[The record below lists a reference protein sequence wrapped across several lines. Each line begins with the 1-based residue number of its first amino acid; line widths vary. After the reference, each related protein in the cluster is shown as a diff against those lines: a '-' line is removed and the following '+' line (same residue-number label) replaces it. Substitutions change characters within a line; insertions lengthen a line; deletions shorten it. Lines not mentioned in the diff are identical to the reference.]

1 MAVFIVLWPYLL
13 TTKLK
18 SVIRNNLGHS
28 NVQCRLSMTSWNIY
42 AFLGNLYLLWHK
54 TIKRYWFP
62 QKVCIS
68 LFPWCHWQSTL
79 YYCNWTTIS
88 KTKVLPQ
95 FSWRCLFYCTWHLFC
110 YSSPI
115 IFDRQTGIG
124 RSLQSLS
131 QLRCWSIILVKISQI
146 RRKKTELFLGWLEKS
161 HKQKRHVGIT
171 RNFATINCFC

>member
-1 MAVFIVLWPYLL
+1 M
-13 TTKLK
+13 
-18 SVIRNNLGHS
+18 
-28 NVQCRLSMTSWNIY
+28 
-42 AFLGNLYLLWHK
+42 GNLHLSWHK
-54 TIKRYWFP
+54 TMKRYWFP
-62 QKVCIS
+62 LKVCIS
-68 LFPWCHWQSTL
+68 LFPWCHWRSKL
-79 YYCNWTTIS
+79 YHCNWTTIS

-95 FSWRCLFYCTWHLFC
+95 FSWWCLFNCWWHLFC

-131 QLRCWSIILVKISQI
+131 HLCCWCIILVKISQI
-146 RRKKTELFLGWLEKS
+146 RTKKIFLGWLEKS

>member
-1 MAVFIVLWPYLL
+1 MNDIMY
-13 TTKLK
+13 
-18 SVIRNNLGHS
+18 
-28 NVQCRLSMTSWNIY
+28 VQCGLSMTSWKIY

-54 TIKRYWFP
+54 TIKWYWFP
-62 QKVCIS
+62 KKICIS
-68 LFPWCHWQSTL
+68 LFPWCHWRSTL

-95 FSWRCLFYCTWHLFC
+95 FSWWCLFNCTWHLFC

-131 QLRCWSIILVKISQI
+131 HLRSWSIILVKISQI
-146 RRKKTELFLGWLEKS
+146 RRKKPRIIFRLAWKIPQTKKTCWNNS
-161 HKQKRHVGIT
+161 
-171 RNFATINCFC
+171 